1 LRCSAVGI
9 TIRMQ
14 DCDANSNPTLK
25 KYNIIILD
33 RIYIM
38 LYIAQVMNGLEI
50 IQWKLLRKTL
60 KKENKKKLKKKKK
73 KNLRQKGVVI

>member
-60 KKENKKKLKKKKK
+60 QKENKTKVKKKKK
-73 KNLRQKGVVI
+73 KIFDKRV

>member
-1 LRCSAVGI
+1 
-9 TIRMQ
+9 MQ

-60 KKENKKKLKKKKK
+60 QKENKTKVKKKKK

>member
-1 LRCSAVGI
+1 
-9 TIRMQ
+9 MQ

-60 KKENKKKLKKKKK
+60 QKENKTKVKKKKK
-73 KNLRQKGVVI
+73 KNIRQKGVVI

>member
-60 KKENKKKLKKKKK
+60 QKENKTKVKKKKK
-73 KNLRQKGVVI
+73 KIFYKRV

>member
-1 LRCSAVGI
+1 MRCSAVGI

-60 KKENKKKLKKKKK
+60 QKENKTKVKKKKK
-73 KNLRQKGVVI
+73 KIFDKRV

>member
-60 KKENKKKLKKKKK
+60 QKENKTKVKKKKK